1 MGKGG
6 AVGLDDDEGG
16 LCTPPGRCDGLSTP
30 GYALLLGPGPAG
42 GSPETYIRNKKLT
55 IVRQVIK
62 PLYFLFVSNT
72 DLKTHRHT
80 PTELLWEK
88 ALDGI
93 KLEVL
98 FGSRGRKASAK

>member
-1 MGKGG
+1 MNS
-6 AVGLDDDEGG
+6 
-16 LCTPPGRCDGLSTP
+16 PGEVRWSFNSRVCVTVRPRPRRRIAGDLHKKQETHASQASHKT
-30 GYALLLGPGPAG
+30 AL
-42 GSPETYIRNKKLT
+42 
-55 IVRQVIK
+55 
-62 PLYFLFVSNT
+62 FFFVSNT